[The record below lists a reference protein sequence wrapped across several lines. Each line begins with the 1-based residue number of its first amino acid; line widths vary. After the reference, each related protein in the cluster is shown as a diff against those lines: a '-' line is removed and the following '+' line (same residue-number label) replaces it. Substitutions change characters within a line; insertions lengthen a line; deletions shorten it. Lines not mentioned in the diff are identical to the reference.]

1 MSCNPSAKADW
12 SNLRF
17 ERIRRDRSWVELEK
31 TKPVESWGR
40 SLANGAGL
48 AAFLAFIILVVM
60 R

>member
-31 TKPVESWGR
+31 SRPLESWGR

-48 AAFLAFIILVVM
+48 AAFILAVIFLVM